1 MPSPSQK
8 GSPGK
13 KASPSKTPS
22 PEKPSPKKLTPKKP
36 SNLRL
41 YKAALEGDNT
51 TVMEEIDLKADV
63 DWTYETKFEPTP
75 LIAAAKNGHA
85 DVVQSL
91 ISAGADLNKP
101 NKALETPIFKAIKH
115 GNLAIVNM
123 LIKNG
128 ADINKADIM
137 GFTPLHEAVLS
148 EKSPMNNYIKIIQL
162 LLDNGANINAKTNYG
177 TTPLHVAA
185 VSGNKEIVFLLLKN
199 GADINITNNINKR
212 ASEMARD
219 FNFPDIAEMI
229 EKWPTL
235 YAIAMLEQRGDY
247 NKMDMNSIKH
257 LYRFM
262 GGKRTTRGKRILGR
276 KTRSNRRRRE

>member
-22 PEKPSPKKLTPKKP
+22 PEKPSPKKP

-51 TVMEEIDLKADV
+51 TVMEEIDLEADV

-177 TTPLHVAA
+177 TTPLHVVA

-235 YAIAMLEQRGDY
+235 YAIAAMEDNYSLNRVDT
-247 NKMDMNSIKH
+247 NNIKH
-257 LYRFM
+257 LYQFM

-276 KTRSNRRRRE
+276 KTRSFRRRRE